1 MPSQRQYVPVPA
13 VEPCFVAMWT
23 AQEGDPP
30 RPGMVVET
38 DVVVVGV
45 SGLEGRSVKAQL
57 GVVLYLA
64 VPQSHQEL
72 GDIDGAPSGT
82 HVVGLG
88 VEGVGAAMW
97 EDGFGCPFEIVIG
110 TTAGLVRDNDVETV
124 PNPPDDVTAQV
135 LGPSV
140 ADWTRPQPEATPPAP
155 ITGTQP
161 T

>member
-1 MPSQRQYVPVPA
+1 MPSQRQYVSVPA
-13 VEPCFVAMWT
+13 AGPCSVAMWT

-30 RPGMVVET
+30 RPGMIVET
-38 DVVVVGV
+38 DVGV
-45 SGLEGRSVKAQL
+45 IGVRGLEGRSVKAHL

-64 VPQSHQEL
+64 VPQSHQEV
-72 GDIDGAPSGT
+72 GDIDGAPSGL

-88 VEGVGAAMW
+88 VDGVVAAIW
-97 EDGFGCPFEIVIG
+97 KDGFGCPFEIVIG
-110 TTAGLVRDNDVETV
+110 TTAGLVGGSDVETIS
-124 PNPPDDVTAQV
+124 NPLDDVTAQV
-135 LGPSV
+135 LGPAV